1 MYIKCNKGKLLEEMN
16 YDMWKLIYQ
25 QASLIKHE
33 ATVHGDKTFICK
45 AFETLF
51 GQKIHL
57 RRHKVIY
64 LQGLWKLTFGRKLHL
79 RNHEE
84 TVHEGKSLQGDIYYE
99 ACDNQFGRKHI

>member
-64 LQGLWKLTFGRKLHL
+64 LQSIWKLTWTGTSFKESQ
-79 RNHEE
+79 RNCSRRFEE
-84 TVHEGKSLQGDIYYE
+84 INS
-99 ACDNQFGRKHI
+99 ARKHI

>member
-1 MYIKCNKGKLLEEMN
+1 MQ
-16 YDMWKLIYQ
+16 DMWKLIYQ
-25 QASLIKHE
+25 QSSLIKHE

-64 LQGLWKLTFGRKLHL
+64 LQGMWKHTSMETTFKESRRNRSRRKELATRHL
-79 RNHEE
+79 LR
-84 TVHEGKSLQGDIYYE
+84 GM
-99 ACDNQFGRKHI
+99 